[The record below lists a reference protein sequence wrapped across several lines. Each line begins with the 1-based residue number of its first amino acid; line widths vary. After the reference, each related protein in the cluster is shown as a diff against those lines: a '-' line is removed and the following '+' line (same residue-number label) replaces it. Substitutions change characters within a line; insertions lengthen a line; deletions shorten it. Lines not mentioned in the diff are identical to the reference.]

1 MSGEQ
6 ILTPEQQDRERRL
19 AWFRAARFGMFIHWG
34 LYSQLGRHEW
44 VMNRERIPV
53 SEYEKL
59 AATWKPRPGA
69 ARQWARLAKEAGM
82 RYMVMTSKHHEGFC
96 LFDTRQTEYNAV
108 RHGPGRDLVAEYVEA
123 ARAEGLRVGFYYS
136 LMDWHHPDGARC
148 KHDEAARRRFL
159 DFTHGVVRELCT
171 NYGKLDILW
180 YDVNW
185 PLTAEEW
192 QAAEMNAM
200 VRSLQ
205 PDIIINNRSGLP
217 EDFGTPE
224 QHIVA
229 EKGGRMWEACM
240 TFNESWGYTPIDTR
254 WKDAWQV
261 VSMLREVAA
270 GGGNLLLNIGPTP
283 EGDVPEPCERVLHE
297 VGRWMQKYGH
307 TIYDACEPMQQ
318 EWSVVGTFTR
328 RGSTAYYHVQ
338 RWPGRELA
346 IGGLQNK
353 VLSARLV
360 GGPQVAF
367 AQTGDRL
374 VLHGLPEQAPDP
386 LDTVIELTVEGEPKQ
401 VLGMGCVLL
410 ENDTWH

>member
-1 MSGEQ
+1 MCS
-6 ILTPEQQDRERRL
+6 
-19 AWFRAARFGMFIHWG
+19 
-34 LYSQLGRHEW
+34 S
-44 VMNRERIPV
+44 
-53 SEYEKL
+53 
-59 AATWKPRPGA
+59 
-69 ARQWARLAKEAGM
+69 
-82 RYMVMTSKHHEGFC
+82 
-96 LFDTRQTEYNAV
+96 
-108 RHGPGRDLVAEYVEA
+108 DL
-123 ARAEGLRVGFYYS
+123 
-136 LMDWHHPDGARC
+136 
-148 KHDEAARRRFL
+148 
-159 DFTHGVVRELCT
+159 
-171 NYGKLDILW
+171 
-180 YDVNW
+180 
-185 PLTAEEW
+185 
-192 QAAEMNAM
+192 
-200 VRSLQ
+200 
-205 PDIIINNRSGLP
+205 
-217 EDFGTPE
+217 FGTPE

-283 EGDVPEPCERVLHE
+283 EGDVPEPCECVLRE
-297 VGRWMQKYGH
+297 VGRWMEKYGH

-318 EWSVVGTFTR
+318 EWSIVGAFTR

-353 VLSARLV
+353 VLAARLV

-401 VLGMGCVLL
+401 VLGAGCVLL
-410 ENDTWH
+410 ENDTWG